1 MKKIMIIGKL
11 PCNSDLGQ
19 AEIIRTRFIIRGLE
33 EKGHQLS
40 VFSYYIDK
48 NTPAGK
54 HEDCK
59 TVSYMLSYR
68 RKLRFLNPIVYTF
81 LFFKT
86 VLSQAAHYDCIL
98 CDKLPH
104 YYVLP
109 FLLAVKLRRKKYIIQ
124 YNEFLKGTSILDTFK
139 KKVYFNI
146 GKFFD
151 LLILKSASVL
161 IVISSEHRKYYQKYT
176 SSKCKHVVISMLM
189 EIAPGT
195 KEPEKKPKD
204 TELVVGYAG
213 TLNKSNGVE
222 LLLSAVSEAIKQNQ
236 KVRLTIFGPARQDYR
251 NHLNDCIKKAGLENK
266 ITILNPLGNQEAIA
280 FIQDHID
287 ILVIPKLDDDR
298 ARGYIP
304 SKLGDYL
311 YSGKPLI
318 VTDVGEMNQYIQ
330 HQKNGFI
337 VSSESP
343 EPLTRII
350 SFICENYEISQK
362 IGLEGRLSARQF
374 DYKKQITPL
383 SCLIDSL

>member
-222 LLLSAVSEAIKQNQ
+222 LLLSAVSEAIKQ
-236 KVRLTIFGPARQDYR
+236 T
-251 NHLNDCIKKAGLENK
+251 GLENK
-266 ITILNPLGNQEAIA
+266 ITILNPLGNKEAIA

-287 ILVIPKLDDDR
+287 ILVIPKLNDDR

-362 IGLEGRLSARQF
+362 IGLEGRLSACQF